1 MNFSSFKIELQKQNI
16 FISDAQIESLKQ
28 YMTLLKEWNNVMDL
42 TAICDDEGIIEK
54 HFYDSLVSSNIV
66 KYTDQSLLDVGTGA
80 GFPGLVLKIIYPELK
95 VTLLEPTL
103 KRCKFL
109 EAVIEKLNIKDCV
122 VINKRAED
130 FINDNR
136 REYFDL
142 VTARAVS
149 RLNIL
154 LELTIPFLKVNGL
167 FIALKGKNARDELK
181 DAENALNILNANL
194 IDSFKLTLPSEQES
208 REVLLFQKLSETNK
222 KYPRIYGTIKKKPL

>member
-1 MNFSSFKIELQKQNI
+1 MDFSSFKIELEKQNI
-16 FISDAQIESLKQ
+16 LVSDEQIESLRQ

-54 HFYDSLVSSNIV
+54 HFYDSLVSSNII
-66 KYTDQSLLDVGTGA
+66 KYNDQFLLDVGTGA
-80 GFPGLVLKIIYPELK
+80 GFPGLVLKIVYPNLK

-109 EAVIEKLNIKDCV
+109 EAVIDKLNIKDCV
-122 VINKRAED
+122 VVNKRAED
-130 FINDNR
+130 FINENR
-136 REYFDL
+136 REYYDL

-149 RLNIL
+149 RLNVL
-154 LELTIPFLKVNGL
+154 LELTIPFVKVNGL

-181 DAENALNILNANL
+181 DAENALNILDTKL
-194 IDSFKLTLPSEQES
+194 VDSFKLTLPSEQES
-208 REVLLFQKLSETNK
+208 REVLLFQKLSITNA